1 VRDALA
7 TLPWVETSTIDA
19 NRELR
24 QVKFTVKDKAQFDLA
39 AAKKVIADAGY
50 DSTKLLV
57 GPTEK

>member
-19 NRELR
+19 NRDLR
-24 QVKFTVKDKAQFDLA
+24 QVKFTVKDKSQFDLEA
-39 AAKKVIADAGY
+39 CKKVIATAGY
-50 DSTKLLV
+50 DYTKLLV